1 MKNKNRL
8 MSLIIS
14 AALFILMLPVT
25 ARAADSAFNITGG
38 TENTDYTLSGNT
50 LTIKTSEPLTISG
63 GTADN
68 PITGQI
74 VIQSSTNA
82 NLTLNGLNLK
92 GASVDGILSTRATSA
107 IALSD
112 NSTLT
117 LTLAQGSSNTLAGG
131 SGGANSAGAPAINVP
146 EGTTLTVLCSN
157 EADNDHICGENCGSL
172 SATGG
177 SASSSPG
184 GVGIGGATTG
194 GSSGPAGG
202 DSYNSESCGTVLL
215 LGGNIK
221 VDGGTG
227 SSSDSSKAQDIG
239 GADGSS
245 PGTGGTVIILTSV
258 SNSSGSLNV
267 GGGSSGTQNAD
278 NGAGIRPSTGDNTY
292 EVYGNLT
299 LPDSLTIPA
308 GVTVNIPSGATLTV
322 PDGKTLTNNGTITGT
337 GTLNIQGDANGD
349 GTVSVTGF
357 TPKTQTSTPSAPSS
371 TSAVTAASVTL
382 TAVTDS
388 SGVGGIQY
396 GYTTGGETSV
406 PDARWQTDTTF
417 NNLSPSTTYTFYA
430 RYAGNGFYA
439 PSAAS
444 SSGLTV
450 TTSALVDAEAPNI
463 TTHPKSGAYTV
474 GTDAALSVAASVSDG
489 GNLSYQWYSNT
500 TNSNAGGTAINGA
513 TSENYTPPTSTAGT
527 TYYYCVVTN
536 TNNSATGAKT
546 ATAVSNTA
554 EIKVSPAAPTEY
566 TITFDGNGGTSP
578 AAQTTTG
585 KKLTSLPTSTQSGYS
600 FNGWYTAKTGGDKI
614 TLDTVFS
621 ASVTVYAQW
630 TKNSEGGG
638 DGPGYDY
645 FTITASAG
653 AGGSIS
659 PSGSVSVRAGESQ
672 SFAITPESGYRIS
685 DVLADG
691 RSVGAVSTYTFDSV
705 NAGHTIEAVFAKT
718 NVDGGDTAVPPVIS
732 VTTGGTA
739 EVDKSDPNP
748 GDQVT
753 VTVKPDNGYQVK
765 TVTVT
770 DANGVSIAVTDN
782 GDGTYTF
789 TQPESRVTVRAEFE
803 KIPAS
808 GESGTVGGNSGGN
821 IPQTGNESQ
830 NGGNVPQTDNESRTG
845 GNVPET
851 GDESYVSFW
860 LALMLAAGAGLG
872 GAIIYRRKMC

>member
-14 AALFILMLPVT
+14 AALFILMLPVS
-25 ARAADSAFNITGG
+25 ARAADSGFTVEGG
-38 TENTDYTLSGNT
+38 TVNTDYTYSNGV
-50 LTIKTSEPLTISG
+50 LTVNNGANLTISM
-63 GTADN
+63 ADGATT
-68 PITGQI
+68 PTSERI
-74 VIQSSTNA
+74 VIASSATA
-82 NLTLNGLNLK
+82 SITLNGVNISAPEGKSAIELSSGSSLTL
-92 GASVDGILSTRATSA
+92 ILSSYTS
-107 IALSD
+107 
-112 NSTLT
+112 NSLT
-117 LTLAQGSSNTLAGG
+117 
-131 SGGANSAGAPAINVP
+131 GGAAGLFDYGGAPGIHVP
-146 EGTTLTVLCSN
+146 QGAMLTVLC
-157 EADNDHICGENCGSL
+157 AAAGDNSSHICDSSASNCAKL
-172 SATGG
+172 TIQGG
-177 SASSSPG
+177 SNSSGIG
-184 GVGIGGATTG
+184 GVGIGGGAPVLGSTPGSFTG
-194 GSSGPAGG
+194 QP
-202 DSYNSESCGTVLL
+202 CGTVML
-215 LGGNIK
+215 LGGD
-221 VDGGTG
+221 VTVTGAAGQGGN
-227 SSSDSSKAQDIG
+227 SDAKDIG
-239 GADGSS
+239 GSNAAGGGS
-245 PGTGGTVIILTSV
+245 PGAGGTIIILTSV
-258 SNSSGSLNV
+258 KS
-267 GGGSSGTQNAD
+267 SSGTLNIGAGTGDNPNATVD
-278 NGAGIRPSTGDNTY
+278 NGAGIRPSPGENTY
-292 EVYGNLT
+292 EVYGSLK
-299 LPDSLTIPA
+299 LPTNLTIPA

>member
-14 AALFILMLPVT
+14 AVLLIPMLPVT

-38 TENTDYTLSGNT
+38 TANTDYTYSNGV
-50 LTIKTSEPLTISG
+50 LTVKDGANLTISMANG
-63 GTADN
+63 ATTPTSDR
-68 PITGQI
+68 I
-74 VIQSSTNA
+74 VVDAGASASI
-82 NLTLNGLNLK
+82 TLNGVNIT
-92 GASVDGILSTRATSA
+92 GASADDALFTSATSA
-107 IALSD
+107 IELSD
-112 NSTLT
+112 NSILT
-117 LTLAQGSSNTLAGG
+117 LTLAQSSSNILTGG
-131 SGGANSAGAPAINVP
+131 SGGTNSAGAPAINVP
-146 EGTTLTVLCSN
+146 EGTTLTVLCGN
-157 EADNDHICGENCGSL
+157 EDDNDHICGENCGSL

-177 SASSSPG
+177 SADADAG
-184 GVGIGGATTG
+184 GVGIGGG
-194 GSSGPAGG
+194 IQGSSGPGSSG
-202 DSYNSESCGTVLL
+202 PTIESCGTVLL
-215 LGGNIK
+215 LGGNIT
-221 VDGGTG
+221 VNGGNGQT
-227 SSSDSSKAQDIG
+227 DSGNAVDIG
-239 GADGSS
+239 GANNVAGA
-245 PGTGGTVIILTSV
+245 GGTVIILTNVTS
-258 SNSSGSLNV
+258 SNNTLTI
-267 GGGSSGTQNAD
+267 GGGTGSAAAD
-278 NGAGIRPSTGDNTY
+278 NGAGIKLSTGDNTY
-292 EVYGNLT
+292 EVYGSLE
-299 LPDSLTIPA
+299 LPADLTIPA
-308 GVTVNIPSGATLTV
+308 GVTVNIPQNTTLTV
-322 PDGKTLTNNGTITGT
+322 PQNTTLTNNGTITGT

-406 PDARWQTDTTF
+406 PDARWQADTTF
-417 NNLSPSTTYTFYA
+417 TNLSPSTTYTFYA

-444 SSGLTV
+444 SSLTV

-474 GTDAALSVAASVSDG
+474 GTDAALSVAASVGDG

-500 TNSNAGGTAINGA
+500 TNSNAGGTEINGA
-513 TSENYTPPTSTAGT
+513 TSSSYTPPTSTAGT

-578 AAQTTTG
+578 AAQTTAG
-585 KKLTSLPTSTQSGYS
+585 RKLTSLPTSTQSGYS

-614 TLDTVFS
+614 TPDTVFS

-691 RSVGAVSTYTFDSV
+691 RSMGAVSTYTFDNV

-718 NVDGGDTAVPPVIS
+718 NVDSGDTAVPPVIS

-789 TQPESRVTVRAEFE
+789 TQPESRVTVRAEFA

-808 GESGTVGGNSGGN
+808 GESGTVGGNDGGN
-821 IPQTGNESQ
+821 TPQTGNENQ
-830 NGGNVPQTDNESRTG
+830 NGENVPQTDNESRTG
-845 GNVPET
+845 RNAPET
-851 GDESYVSFW
+851 GDKSYAALW